1 MLGEDLD
8 CRRDMDSRCDSCAV
22 GADGRQCWYEY
33 SMFQY
38 LWVNDK
44 AFKLPRLMLD
54 TQFRMHPDIADFI
67 SETFYEGRLK
77 NGVSAEDRKFSFGSF
92 RNPVCLLSTSSQKN
106 RFEVWKDTSCTNP
119 LEADLVRGI
128 VEELASSLED
138 GIVEGAAGR
147 PLSLAVITPYAAQE
161 ALLKMKLSH
170 CYRSSGRFEFSSEDI
185 ASVDRFQGDERDV
198 VIASF
203 VRSPAKNLKG
213 GRRSP
218 RLTFVHDLK
227 RMNVAFSRARRM
239 LIMVGDIKALES
251 APGNERGRAAF
262 AKFHEHVDK
271 RGRQILVWERRA
283 R

>member
-1 MLGEDLD
+1 
-8 CRRDMDSRCDSCAV
+8 
-22 GADGRQCWYEY
+22 
-33 SMFQY
+33 
-38 LWVNDK
+38 
-44 AFKLPRLMLD
+44 MLD

-67 SETFYEGRLK
+67 SETFYDGRLK
-77 NGVSAEDRKFSFGSF
+77 NGVSAEDRKFSLGSF
-92 RNPVCLLSTSSQKN
+92 RDSVCLLSTSSQSN
-106 RFEVWKDTSCTNP
+106 RFEVWRGTSFANP
-119 LEADLVRGI
+119 LEVELVRGV
-128 VEELASSLED
+128 VEELASSLEV
-138 GIVEGAAGR
+138 GSAVGGAGR

-170 CYRSSGRFEFSSEDI
+170 CYRSSERFEFSAEDI

-203 VRSPAKNLKG
+203 VRSPRQNLKG
-213 GRRSP
+213 GRRTP
-218 RLTFVHDLK
+218 KLTFVHDLK

-271 RGRQILVWERRA
+271 RGRQILVWERRS